1 MSDEKLEPGKVYY
14 FDYSKKTKGVFVFK
28 RAFKKGDA
36 YYFAPIGD
44 PGYYV
49 ISGMYEGLVGF
60 SSDVDFKE
68 YKGYGK

>member
-1 MSDEKLEPGKVYY
+1 MSDKKLEPGRIY
-14 FDYSKKTKGVFVFK
+14 FFDESKKTKGVFVFK
-28 RAFKKGDA
+28 KAFKKENA

-44 PGYYV
+44 KGYY
-49 ISGMYEGLVGF
+49 ITSSMFEGLIGF